1 VNKSAKEQM
10 RWNFQQWYGE
20 IVCKQLEDKVQ
31 EAVDMRLSVM
41 KPQYLSSKPSII
53 INGFHAAGI
62 VD

>member
-1 VNKSAKEQM
+1 M